1 MKIIIIGAGPAGVSA
16 AETIRAHDQQSEILM
31 YSSEPFPPYSP
42 PAMADHFIHESKAHL
57 WRGQDWPEKH
67 GVDYKSGSA
76 VIEVEAENHLVR
88 LADGKNIAYD
98 RLVIATGSR
107 LYAPVE
113 GAELPGVYNF
123 KSLSAAQNLVERVKS
138 GEAQQA
144 LIVGAGFIGMEIALL
159 LRKLGVAVTQVE
171 MTEQVMPV
179 MLDMDT
185 ALLTLKFMQQR
196 GIDLR
201 LNTKAVAFIG
211 DDKAEGVRL
220 ESGENLYA
228 DVLVA
233 ATGVRPNLEFLEGSG
248 IAHGWGITVDE
259 YLRTNL
265 ADIYAAGDL
274 VEVPDLLTGETY
286 VHAIFLNAVE
296 QGNVVG
302 FNILGIDNRYEGA
315 HRMNSLKHLDLPI
328 MAAGLKTGDQVL
340 QTRRDGSLRTVYL
353 QENRV
358 VGFQLVGDI
367 KAAGVLRG
375 LMNRQ
380 QNVSSFKDRLLDTT
394 FGQGTITWKA
404 MASWV

>member
-1 MKIIIIGAGPAGVSA
+1 
-16 AETIRAHDQQSEILM
+16 
-31 YSSEPFPPYSP
+31 
-42 PAMADHFIHESKAHL
+42 MADHFIHESKAHF
-57 WRGQDWPEKH
+57 WRGQDWPEKQ

-76 VIEVEAENHLVR
+76 VIEVEAENHLVQ

-144 LIVGAGFIGMEIALL
+144 LIIGAGFIGMEIALL

-171 MTEQVMPV
+171 MTEQVMPA

-185 ALLTLKFMQQR
+185 AQLTLKFMQQR

-296 QGNVVG
+296 QGNVAG
-302 FNILGIDNRYEGA
+302 LNILGIDNRYEGA

-358 VGFQLVGDI
+358 VGFQMVGDI

-394 FGQGTITWKA
+394 FGQGTITP
-404 MASWV
+404 WV

>member
-1 MKIIIIGAGPAGVSA
+1 
-16 AETIRAHDQQSEILM
+16 M

-123 KSLSAAQNLVERVKS
+123 KSLSAAQTLVERVKS

-144 LIVGAGFIGMEIALL
+144 LIVGAGFIGLEIALL

-171 MTEQVMPV
+171 MTEQVMPAI
-179 MLDMDT
+179 LDMDT
-185 ALLTLKFMQQR
+185 AQLTLKFMHQR

-201 LNTKAVAFIG
+201 LNAKVVAVIG

-265 ADIYAAGDL
+265 ADIYAAGDV
-274 VEVPDLLTGETY
+274 VEVPDLLTGEKY

-302 FNILGIDNRYEGA
+302 LNILGIDNRYEGA

-353 QENRV
+353 QGNRV
-358 VGFQLVGDI
+358 MGFQLVGDI

-380 QNVSSFKDRLLDTT
+380 QIVGSFKDRLLETT
-394 FGQGTITWKA
+394 FGQGTITWEA
-404 MASWV
+404 MPPRV

>member
-1 MKIIIIGAGPAGVSA
+1 MSCLKNLGDG
-16 AETIRAHDQQSEILM
+16 TNLLILM
-31 YSSEPFPPYSP
+31 FSSEPFPPYSP
-42 PAMADHFIHESKAHL
+42 PAMADHFIHESKAHF
-57 WRGQDWPEKH
+57 WRGQDWPGKQ

-76 VIEVEAENHLVR
+76 VIEVEAENHLVQ

-144 LIVGAGFIGMEIALL
+144 LIIGAGFIGMEIALL

-171 MTEQVMPV
+171 MTEQVMPA

-185 ALLTLKFMQQR
+185 AQLTLKFMQQR

-296 QGNVVG
+296 QGNVAG
-302 FNILGIDNRYEGA
+302 LNILGIDNRYEGA

-358 VGFQLVGDI
+358 VGFQMVGDI

-394 FGQGTITWKA
+394 FGQGTITP
-404 MASWV
+404 WV

>member
-16 AETIRAHDQQSEILM
+16 AETIRAHDLQSEILM

-88 LADGKNIAYD
+88 LADGRNIAYD

-123 KSLSAAQNLVERVKS
+123 KSLSAAQNLIERVKS

-144 LIVGAGFIGMEIALL
+144 LIIGAGFIGMEIALL

-171 MTEQVMPV
+171 MTEQVMPAI
-179 MLDMDT
+179 LDMDT
-185 ALLTLKFMQQR
+185 AQLTLKFMQQR

-296 QGNVVG
+296 QGNVAG
-302 FNILGIDNRYEGA
+302 LNILGIDNRYEGA

-353 QENRV
+353 QGNRV

-380 QNVSSFKDRLLDTT
+380 QNVGSFKDKLLDTT

-404 MASWV
+404 MAPWV

>member
-31 YSSEPFPPYSP
+31 FSSEPFPPYSP

-57 WRGQDWPEKH
+57 WRGQDWPEKQ

-88 LADGKNIAYD
+88 LADGKNTAYD

-113 GAELPGVYNF
+113 GAEVPGVYNF
-123 KSLSAAQNLVERVKS
+123 KSLSAAQTLVERVKS

-144 LIVGAGFIGMEIALL
+144 LIVGAGFIGLEIALL

-171 MTEQVMPV
+171 MTEQVMPA

-185 ALLTLKFMQQR
+185 AQLTLKFMQQR

-211 DDKAEGVRL
+211 DDRAEGVRL
-220 ESGENLYA
+220 ESGESLYA

-265 ADIYAAGDL
+265 ADIYAAGDV

-302 FNILGIDNRYEGA
+302 LNILGIDNRYEGA

-380 QNVSSFKDRLLDTT
+380 QNVGSFKDKLLDTT
-394 FGQGTITWKA
+394 FGQGTITWGA
-404 MASWV
+404 MAPWV

>member
-1 MKIIIIGAGPAGVSA
+1 MKIVIIGAGPAGVSA
-16 AETIRAHDQQSEILM
+16 VETIRAHDQQSEIQML
-31 YSSEPFPPYSP
+31 SSEPFPPYSP
-42 PAMADHFIHESKAHL
+42 PAMADHFIHGSNAHL
-57 WRGQDWPEKH
+57 WRGQDWPEAID
-67 GVDYKSGSA
+67 VDYKSRSE
-76 VIEVEAENHLVR
+76 VIGVDVENHLLR
-88 LADGKNIAYD
+88 LADGGNIDYD

-123 KSLSAAQNLVERVKS
+123 KSLSAAQTLIQRVKS

-171 MTEQVMPV
+171 MTEQVMPA

-185 ALLTLKFMQQR
+185 ARLTLKFMQQK
-196 GIDLR
+196 GVEVR
-201 LNTKAVAFIG
+201 LNTKAVAFVG
-211 DDKAEGVRL
+211 NGKAEGVRL
-220 ESGENLYA
+220 ESGESLYA
-228 DVLVA
+228 DVLIA

-259 YLRTNL
+259 SLRTTQS
-265 ADIYAAGDL
+265 DIYAAGDV

-302 FNILGIDNRYEGA
+302 LNILGFDSRYDGA

-328 MAAGLKTGDQVL
+328 MAAGLKTGDEVL
-340 QTRRDGSLRTVYL
+340 QTKRNGSLRTIYL
-353 QENRV
+353 RENQV
-358 VGFQLVGDI
+358 VGFQMVGDI
-367 KAAGVLRG
+367 KSAGVLRA
-375 LMNRQ
+375 LMNNR
-380 QNVSSFKDRLLDTT
+380 QNVAGFKDKLLDST
-394 FGQGTITWKA
+394 FGQGTIIWQA
-404 MASWV
+404 MAPWF